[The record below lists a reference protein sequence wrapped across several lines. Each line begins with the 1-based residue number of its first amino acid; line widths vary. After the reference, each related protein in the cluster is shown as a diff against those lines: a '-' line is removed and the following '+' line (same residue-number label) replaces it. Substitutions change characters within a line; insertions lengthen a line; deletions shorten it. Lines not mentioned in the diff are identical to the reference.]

1 MAAQNIFLT
10 FVGGSSPR
18 KVDYRWED
26 EVSNSRYFQVTALE
40 WMRRGVI
47 PFRPNEV
54 WVVLTE
60 RARENWVK
68 PPEEGEATLHDQLY
82 TQAERM
88 GIAIHEVG
96 FDQEPCD
103 QSVWRN
109 FDTLVGM
116 LAQASERGAD
126 VHIAVDVTH
135 SFRYFP
141 MLVLTLLHYTYV
153 IQGIQL
159 DLILYGADTG
169 DVLDL
174 TALAQL
180 QEWVLEMS
188 RALKGPDAS
197 GVERLVREI
206 QSSVARRS
214 PTQASFL
221 SPLQKFASKWNV
233 LWKTMRLTKHHE
245 VSCAAREALDALD
258 ECQRRFAEP
267 AEAAASFYPL
277 LRILHQAREQIEP
290 LCQAEWV
297 PLMLAMVRWYL
308 DRGMIHQ
315 AYTTMRELYA
325 THACELAGVDVFNDK
340 VREQLLRWAH
350 GKAQQSKSS
359 APQAPPPRTTLSW
372 KGLLKTD
379 GMRPVLFWSVSQA
392 ISPTFRICAIS

>member
-1 MAAQNIFLT
+1 
-10 FVGGSSPR
+10 
-18 KVDYRWED
+18 
-26 EVSNSRYFQVTALE
+26 
-40 WMRRGVI
+40 
-47 PFRPNEV
+47 
-54 WVVLTE
+54 
-60 RARENWVK
+60 
-68 PPEEGEATLHDQLY
+68 
-82 TQAERM
+82 
-88 GIAIHEVG
+88 
-96 FDQEPCD
+96 
-103 QSVWRN
+103 
-109 FDTLVGM
+109 
-116 LAQASERGAD
+116 

-141 MLVLTLLHYTYV
+141 MLVLTLLHYTHV

-221 SPLQKFASKWNV
+221 SPLQKFARKWNV
-233 LWKTMRLTKHHE
+233 LWETMRLTKHHE
-245 VSCAAREALDALD
+245 VSCAARRALDALD

-267 AEAAASFYPL
+267 AEGTASFYPL

-290 LCQAEWV
+290 LCQTEWV
-297 PLMLAMVRWYL
+297 PLMLAMTRWYL

-325 THACELAGVDVFNDK
+325 THACELAGEDVFDK
-340 VREQLLRWAH
+340 AKREALLRAARSEEGWRETTSEDDAAGQLKLESIPVERWDLVHAFLAEFSQDISTISDMRNQLHHGFFQRDPQQTREQ
-350 GKAQQSKSS
+350 
-359 APQAPPPRTTLSW
+359 
-372 KGLLKTD
+372 
-379 GMRPVLFWSVSQA
+379 
-392 ISPTFRICAIS
+392 TFRSNLVQSMERLAQWTEDREEIAHE